1 MVASLTAE
9 HRALLALRSRWLE
22 GSRAGGY
29 AQDMSPRP
37 VSVSDLSGPAADA
50 VEAARRGHDVLVT
63 VDGQTVARIVP
74 ARDDL
79 DARLARIAGR
89 FKMKGLGPKEIDDA
103 IADAVGR

>member
-1 MVASLTAE
+1 
-9 HRALLALRSRWLE
+9 
-22 GSRAGGY
+22 
-29 AQDMSPRP
+29 
-37 VSVSDLSGPAADA
+37 
-50 VEAARRGHDVLVT
+50 VLVT